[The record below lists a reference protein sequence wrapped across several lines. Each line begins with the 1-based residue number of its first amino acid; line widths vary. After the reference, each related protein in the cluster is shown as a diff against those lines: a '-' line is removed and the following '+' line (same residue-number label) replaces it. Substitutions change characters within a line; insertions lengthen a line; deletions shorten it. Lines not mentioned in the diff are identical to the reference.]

1 MNKFQWISIAL
12 KILGVA
18 IALGLGIWY
27 LSSSIGGDALTYTSL
42 DSFMNAIGANS
53 GIDEVGHLFL
63 GGYLVELLNMLGQA
77 SEMFW
82 TGIVDNLWILMAAG
96 FAIYM
101 FLSAIK
107 VVWEAAKKN
116 ASYSTAANDLNFKA
130 WFDPVWKLGLRVL
143 IAGTAIGV
151 LSMGGTDALN
161 TVSEILISPILYVG
175 SVLSMA
181 VTNINSATDCNA
193 IMGATKLAGAMSALS
208 GSFMC
213 VVGNLYSIMLAGA
226 AGGFALMN
234 YAWLGLGGGMMTW
247 IAGLLLVIA
256 FLIIGF
262 DLFFQIFS
270 ILFKVVFVIIF
281 LPILIAAAAY
291 EQVWK
296 IASGLFRKALGIV
309 VSAAVAVVSI
319 SLKIVLLFAIIY
331 YAADALFPGP
341 AGDHYTSILPPLF
354 ETQVTGKSSPETQ
367 SVMNAFAKCE
377 LESKD
382 EEGNVDADKFK
393 PCFLEQKAEI
403 ESVYPGA
410 FDFLKNGWEFMLLM
424 FGLFFGYYY
433 VLSPRIDKLL
443 PYGKVKIPLA
453 HTEETDL
460 STDEKDIKFDIG
472 KWTYDLGAKAWRAPR
487 KWYEAAVKSMKDK
500 GIIS

>member
-1 MNKFQWISIAL
+1 MNKFQWISIL
-12 KILGVA
+12 LRVLGVA

-27 LSSSIGGDALTYTSL
+27 LSSNIGGAALTYTSL
-42 DSFMNAIGANS
+42 DSFMTAIGANN
-53 GIDEVGHLFL
+53 GVDNLGRMFL

-107 VVWEAAKKN
+107 FVWEASKKN
-116 ASYSTAANDLNFKA
+116 ATYSVAANDLNFKA
-130 WFDPVWKLGLRVL
+130 WFDPVWKLGLRIL
-143 IAGTAIGV
+143 IAGTAIGA
-151 LSMGGTDALN
+151 LSMGGTDALK
-161 TVSEILISPILYVG
+161 TVSEILISPILYIG

-181 VTNINSATDCNA
+181 VTGVNSAADCNA
-193 IMGATKLAGAMSALS
+193 IMGATQLSGAMAALS

-213 VVGNLYSIMLAGA
+213 VLGNLYSIMLAGA

-270 ILFKVVFVIIF
+270 ILFKVVFVIVF
-281 LPILIAAAAY
+281 LPLLIAAAAY

-309 VSAAVAVVSI
+309 VSAAVSIVSI
-319 SLKIVLLFAIIY
+319 SLKIVLLFAIVY
-331 YAADALFPGP
+331 YAADSLFPGP
-341 AGDHYTSILPPLF
+341 AGDNYTSILPPLF
-354 ETQVTGKSSPETQ
+354 EVQVTGKTTAQAQ

-377 LESKD
+377 AVSKD
-382 EEGNVDADKFK
+382 ADGFVDADKFK
-393 PCFLEQKAEI
+393 PCFLQQKAEI
-403 ESVYPGA
+403 ERVYPGA
-410 FDFLKNGWEFMLLM
+410 FDFLKDGWSFMLLM

-433 VLSPRIDKLL
+433 VLSPKIDKLL
-443 PYGKVKIPLA
+443 PHGKIKIPLA
-453 HTEETDL
+453 HTEDTDL
-460 STDEKDIKFDIG
+460 STDEKFDIG
-472 KWTYDLGAKAWRAPR
+472 KWTYDLGAKTWRMPR
-487 KWYEAAVKSMKDK
+487 KIWDSTVKAMKDR
-500 GIIS
+500 GMIS